1 MYLKLPPTVFRVV
14 WPILYSLLVVVATLF
29 YVYPPTNTAI
39 AKATEWLFWLG
50 IGLNLIWPTIYFRLQ
65 WKSMA
70 TVLSFFML
78 LLAVSTLVLFAKSD
92 SSVQWVNFTL
102 FSFYTGWIFF
112 ATVLLIVN
120 TPYEKMMI
128 CAENNKKY
136 FRL

>member
-29 YVYPPTNTAI
+29 YVYPPTNPAI

-65 WKSMA
+65 WNSMA
-70 TVLSFFML
+70 TVISFFML

-112 ATVLLIVN
+112 ATVLLVVN
-120 TPYEKMMI
+120 TPYEKMML
-128 CAENNKKY
+128 CVENNKKN
-136 FRL
+136 FRI

>member
-29 YVYPPTNTAI
+29 YVYPPTNPAI

-70 TVLSFFML
+70 TVISFFML

-112 ATVLLIVN
+112 ATVLLVVN
-120 TPYEKMMI
+120 TPYEKMML
-128 CAENNKKY
+128 CVENNKKN
-136 FRL
+136 FRI

>member
-1 MYLKLPPTVFRVV
+1 MYIKLPPTVFRVV

-29 YVYPPTNTAI
+29 YVYPPTNPAI

-70 TVLSFFML
+70 TVISFFML

-128 CAENNKKY
+128 CVENNKKN
-136 FRL
+136 FRI